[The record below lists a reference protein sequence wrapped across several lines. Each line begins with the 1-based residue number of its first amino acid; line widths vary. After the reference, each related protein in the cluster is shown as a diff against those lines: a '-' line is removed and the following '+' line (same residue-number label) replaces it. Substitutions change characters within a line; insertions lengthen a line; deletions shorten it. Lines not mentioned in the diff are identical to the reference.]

1 VTIILLLILL
11 PLVLTGTTVMLW
23 QQRQNRPF
31 VLGFCGAL
39 LVFGLPCLV
48 YALVYTSSSQAA
60 RSNPP
65 AEAPATTPAPSSR
78 PQDARAT
85 RLIGRLELA
94 PVRQGPTA

>member
-1 VTIILLLILL
+1 MTTVLLLSLL

-48 YALVYTSSSQAA
+48 YTLLDTANSRAA
-60 RSNPP
+60 RTNPP
-65 AEAPATTPAPSSR
+65 AEAPAATPAPSSR
-78 PQDARAT
+78 PQDARSP
-85 RLIGRLELA
+85 RLIGKLDT
-94 PVRQGPTA
+94 PVVDQAVAS